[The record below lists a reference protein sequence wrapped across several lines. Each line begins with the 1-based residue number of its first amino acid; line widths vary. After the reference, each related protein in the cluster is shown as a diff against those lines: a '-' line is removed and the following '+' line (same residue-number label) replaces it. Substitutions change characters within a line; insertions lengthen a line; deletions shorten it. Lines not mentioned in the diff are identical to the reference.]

1 MTVILASVAFWAPV
15 TYRLLGDDGQPETV
29 QGRARYKR
37 LKTTERKELDR
48 RLAAGRMDERAR
60 ERLKAQLQLSHLTAD
75 DREEIKAQLDA
86 TPADDKDFL
95 DAVLVDWE
103 LTDLTRNRIPYTP
116 VTREEVVEE
125 WDGIEAALVT
135 AYFDAGRKARE
146 AVEIAKNS
154 GAPSAT
160 A

>member
-1 MTVILASVAFWAPV
+1 MTVVLASVAFWAPV

-75 DREEIKAQLDA
+75 DREEIKAQLEA

-135 AYFDAGRKARE
+135 AYFDAGRKARQ
-146 AVEIAKNS
+146 ATEIAKNS
-154 GAPSAT
+154 EAPSAT

>member
-1 MTVILASVAFWAPV
+1 MTVLLASVAFWAPV
-15 TYRLLGDDGQPETV
+15 TYRLLGDDGQPEEIK
-29 QGRARYKR
+29 GRARYKR

-75 DREEIKAQLDA
+75 DREEIQAQLA
-86 TPADDKDFL
+86 AVPANDKDFL

-103 LTDLTRNRIPYTP
+103 LTDLTRNRIPYTLA
-116 VTREEVVEE
+116 TRAEVVEE
-125 WDGIEAALVT
+125 WDGIEGALVT
-135 AYFDAGRKARE
+135 AYFDAGRKARQ
-146 AVEIAKNS
+146 ATEIAKNS
-154 GAPSAT
+154 EAPSAT

>member
-1 MTVILASVAFWAPV
+1 MAVVLASAAFWAPV
-15 TYRLLGDDGQPETV
+15 IYKLVGDDGEPTIV
-29 QGRARYKR
+29 NFRARYKR

-48 RLAAGRMDERAR
+48 RLAAGRMDERGR

-75 DREEIKAQLDA
+75 DREEIEAQLKAD
-86 TPADDKDFL
+86 PANDKDFL

-103 LTDLTRNRIPYTP
+103 LTDLTRNRIPYTSA
-116 VTREEVVEE
+116 TRAEVVEE
-125 WDGIEAALVT
+125 WDGIEAALVN

>member
-1 MTVILASVAFWAPV
+1 MAVVLASAAFWAPV
-15 TYRLLGDDGQPETV
+15 TYKLVGDDGEPTIV
-29 QGRARYKR
+29 NFRARYKR

-48 RLAAGRMDERAR
+48 RLAAGRMDERGR

-75 DREEIKAQLDA
+75 DREEIKAQLDSA
-86 TPADDKDFL
+86 PANDKDFL

-103 LTDLTRNRIPYTP
+103 LTDLTRNRIPYTLA
-116 VTREEVVEE
+116 TREEVVEE

-135 AYFDAGRKARE
+135 AYFDAGRKARQ
-146 AVEIAKNS
+146 ATEIAKNS
-154 GAPSAT
+154 EAPSAT